1 MKKLICLCCTWLFIL
16 FSFSAMAESGEPE
29 ITPVEWT
36 WNPGKVATFEGRFI
50 LPDNCPDSVVLHL
63 TVKPEPAQNDPG
75 RIVFTFV
82 NQKRLTV
89 KKQTDEYTLKTEGLT
104 GEITFKGSWFIPD
117 ETYYSAASVT
127 FTMTGE
133 DGSVITEKTAEFN
146 ENEGPGQSGDQ
157 KIIRLPFQTSKIIL
171 WAGIAAGAIWLA
183 ALLRIII
190 HKIRKQSIKG
200 V

>member
-1 MKKLICLCCTWLFIL
+1 MKKLICFCCTGLLIL
-16 FSFSAMAESGEPE
+16 FSIFAIAESSDPV

-36 WNPGKVATFEGRFI
+36 WNPGKVATFEGRFT
-50 LPDNCPDSVVLHL
+50 LPENCPDSVVLHL
-63 TVKPEPAQNDPG
+63 AVKPEPAQNDPG

-89 KKQTDEYTLKTEGLT
+89 KKQSDEYTLKTDGLA

-117 ETYYSAASVT
+117 EIYYSSASVT
-127 FTMTGE
+127 FTLTGE
-133 DGSVITEKTAEFN
+133 DGSVIAEKTADFN

-157 KIIRLPFQTSKIIL
+157 KILRLPFQTSKIIL
-171 WAGIAAGAIWLA
+171 WTGIAAGAIWLA
-183 ALLRIII
+183 AILRIMI
-190 HKIRKQSIKG
+190 KKFRKKSIKG